1 MLEDVLALIPARGGS
16 KRLPRKN
23 VLPLAGRP
31 LIAHSIAAALA
42 VTPPMR
48 KVLVSTDDQ
57 EIAEAARAAGAD
69 VPFLRPPELATDAAG
84 SIEVVQHAVAWVERH
99 EGWTP
104 QWVLLLQPTSPLR
117 TARDIE
123 AAIGMV
129 ARDGGDSIIGV
140 TRIRHGHPLKA
151 QRILDG
157 FLQPFLPAAQE
168 YSPAPEEP
176 AYRINGA
183 LYLTRADQIRQ
194 GRFIGARCRP
204 YVMPEDRAVD
214 IDTAVDFRLAD
225 LLLAEN
231 G

>member
-42 VTPPMR
+42 VTPPIR

-84 SIEVVQHAVAWVERH
+84 SIEVVQHAVAWVEHH

-129 ARDGGDSIIGV
+129 ARDGGDSVIGV
-140 TRIRHGHPLKA
+140 TRIGHAHPSKA

-157 FLQPFLPAAQE
+157 FLQPFLSAPE
-168 YSPAPEEP
+168 YSTAPEEP

-183 LYLTRADQIRQ
+183 LYLTCADQIRQ

-204 YVMPEDRAVD
+204 YVMPKESAMD
-214 IDTAVDFRLAD
+214 IDTAVDFRLAE
-225 LLLAEN
+225 LLLADR